1 MVRGI
6 IITLLF
12 CITQVI
18 AQGQIPD
25 GYYDSA
31 DGLTGDALK
40 STLNNIIDGHTEF
53 SYTAAKE
60 ALKVTDQDPNNS
72 NNVICLYT
80 GWSYPKTDFGNYS
93 ENWNREHTWSKSHG
107 YFGDV
112 APAGTD
118 IHHLRPADAS
128 VNSAKNNRD
137 FDYGIDRY
145 EDGSG
150 WTDCY
155 TDTDIWE
162 PRDEV
167 KGDVARMIFYM
178 ATRYEGENGE
188 VDLEVVDYVN
198 TAGSTYE
205 PYYGKLSTLLTWH
218 NIDPV
223 DNWEI
228 GRNNIIYSSYQGNRN
243 PFIDH
248 PEYVNLIW
256 GTTNPEPSNHVLSF
270 TTSNLAPTSISI
282 SWDDNDGAN
291 IADEYLIM
299 INTTNNF
306 TAPVDGTEQNDDTDY
321 SDGIGQVNVLHG
333 VENYTFSGLSTNTTY
348 YIEIY
353 PYSNF
358 GINIDFKTTGTIPIT
373 SGLTNFSNIYLFI
386 SEVTHPADAALAKF
400 VEIYN
405 GGNSAIDFDT
415 EIWYLSRQSNGG
427 GTWGDLQL
435 TGTLGP
441 NETYVI
447 SNDNT
452 VFFNNYGF
460 NADVNSGTVNGNG
473 NDGYFLY
480 SGGNH
485 NTGVIIDAYGVVN
498 QDGSGQDWEYTN
510 SKAVRKYSDT
520 IPSQTW
526 QSSQWVIN
534 SSANHDDMTP
544 NWHRKTTVWTGTISS
559 MWETA
564 GNWLENSSTSAFSPD
579 AGSKVIIPFTL
590 TPPTIST
597 EASCDNLKL
606 EPNAILNINSPGTLT
621 IGH

>member
-1 MVRGI
+1 MHIFAGRNQVREDGRLDCRCFRHSI
-6 IITLLF
+6 GSFRSRAIRDRQSTATKSISLTRR
-12 CITQVI
+12 
-18 AQGQIPD
+18 GQ
-25 GYYDSA
+25 
-31 DGLTGDALK
+31 
-40 STLNNIIDGHTEF
+40 
-53 SYTAAKE
+53 
-60 ALKVTDQDPNNS
+60 
-72 NNVICLYT
+72 
-80 GWSYPKTDFGNYS
+80 
-93 ENWNREHTWSKSHG
+93 
-107 YFGDV
+107 
-112 APAGTD
+112 APLD

-485 NTGVIIDAYGVVN
+485 NTGVIIDAYGVVD

-606 EPNAILNINSPGTLT
+606 EPNAILNINSPGTLK